1 MGDLKKVG
9 KDFAQSL
16 VQRLESEVSLK
27 GRLLIVPD
35 AANGRK
41 FVVKDVKLQVK
52 HVLHQMG
59 FSEEYRVL
67 AEHHTIRIVKVG
79 EKYRPLEREGKVA
92 PPSQSLPY
100 FFP

>member
-9 KDFAQSL
+9 KEFAESL
-16 VQRLESEVSLK
+16 AERLKTEVSLK

-35 AANGRK
+35 TADGSK
-41 FVVKDVKLQVK
+41 FGVKDVKLHVK

-67 AEHHTIRIVKVG
+67 ADHHMVRIVKVG